1 MKNKIKRVIVRIIKN
16 FGYQLVPLKSELKK
30 INNNS
35 LSNNF
40 DNISQNYEKLFGEKY
55 GNIPKN
61 ENRARILKDLL
72 GTPPSE
78 AYFIINSIA
87 KTKMIEGDVCEF
99 GVAQGI
105 TSQLI
110 ANEILNN
117 ETKKLHLF
125 DSFEGLPKPTA
136 NDTLKDD
143 IFNLGSIEAYTGKMS
158 LPEELVLNRLDNIQF
173 PQKRYVIH
181 KGFIEE
187 LIIAKKQFPKY
198 VSFAYVDFDFYE
210 PIKIILEYLNNV
222 TKKGAIIMVD
232 DYDFFSTG
240 VKIAV
245 DEFITENKS
254 KYKLFIPEKSF
265 GCFAILTKVEE

>member
-1 MKNKIKRVIVRIIKN
+1 MTKKLKRILVSIIN
-16 FGYQLVPLKSELKK
+16 FFGYQLIPLKSEFNK
-30 INNNS
+30 INKNS
-35 LSNNF
+35 LLSNF
-40 DNISQNYEKLFGEKY
+40 DNISQNYENLFIEKY
-55 GNIPKN
+55 GNLPKN
-61 ENRARILKDLL
+61 ENRIAILKDLL

-87 KTKMIEGDVCEF
+87 KTKIIEGDVCEF

-117 ETKKLHLF
+117 KTKKLHLF
-125 DSFEGLPKPTA
+125 DSFEGLPEPTA
-136 NDTLKDD
+136 NDILKDD
-143 IFNLGSIEAYTGKMS
+143 IFNLGSIEAYKGKMS
-158 LPEELVLNRLDNIQF
+158 LPEELVINRLNSIEF
-173 PQKRYVIH
+173 PKNRYFIH

-187 LIIAKKQFPKY
+187 LIIARKQFPKN

-210 PIKIILEYLNNV
+210 PIKIILDYLNNV

-245 DEFITENKS
+245 DEFISENKS
-254 KYKLFIPEKSF
+254 KYNLFIPEKSF
-265 GCFAILTKVEE
+265 GCFAILTKTED

>member
-1 MKNKIKRVIVRIIKN
+1 MIIRIIKKL
-16 FGYQLVPLKSELKK
+16 GYQLVPLKSGFIKLD
-30 INNNS
+30 NNS
-35 LSNNF
+35 LNDNF
-40 DNISQNYEKLFGEKY
+40 DNISQNYENLFGEKY

-61 ENRARILKDLL
+61 ENRMGILKDLL

-78 AYFIINSIA
+78 AYFIIDSID
-87 KTKMIEGDVCEF
+87 KTKNIDGDICEF

-125 DSFEGLPKPTA
+125 DSFEGLSKPTV

-143 IFNLGSIEAYTGKMS
+143 IFNLGSIEAYAGKMN
-158 LPEELVLNRLDNIQF
+158 LPEELVLNRLNKINF
-173 PQKRYVIH
+173 PKNRYVIH
-181 KGFIEE
+181 RGFIEE
-187 LIIAKKQFPKY
+187 LIIAKKQFPKQ

-245 DEFITENKS
+245 DEFIRVNKS

-265 GCFAILTKVEE
+265 GCFAILTKIEE